1 MGWVGETGGGKISKS
16 GPRCRRHQ
24 VVRMFGMLGWM
35 MLIGGALLIIGG
47 ALLIVFSLAFPME
60 AMEEAVEILLIGV
73 GAILLGSLFLRLD
86 EIATLKTSRR
96 GK

>member
-1 MGWVGETGGGKISKS
+1 
-16 GPRCRRHQ
+16 
-24 VVRMFGMLGWM
+24 MFGMLGWM
-35 MLIGGALLIIGG
+35 MLIGG